1 MPSEL
6 VLWPYLAIELCDT
19 RKGTTQMKY
28 DYIIIGA
35 GSAGCALANR
45 LSEDSSIK
53 VLLLEAGGPDTKQ
66 EIHIPA
72 AFPKL
77 FKTPLDWAYETEP
90 QPSLN
95 NRKLFWPRGKVL
107 GGSSSMNAMI
117 YIRGAHWDFDRWRDL
132 GNEGWGFRDVL
143 PYFKKSE
150 DNERGAS
157 EYHGAGGPL
166 AVSDLRSPNPIS
178 NAYLE
183 AVSELGY
190 TSNDD
195 FNGAG
200 QEGFGQFQVTQRR
213 GARCSTAAAFIR
225 PALKRLNLTVY
236 TQALATRLL
245 IENSRATGVSFIHNE
260 KSLEARA
267 EREVILSGG
276 AINSP
281 QLLMLSGIGPADHL
295 TSLGIPVLL
304 DLPGVGENLQDHLL
318 LALTYKCRK
327 AVTLAGAETLGNLLK
342 YVFMRRG
349 PLTSNVGEV
358 GGFIKTRGDLP
369 APDMEAIFAP
379 VYFMNHGF
387 DNPEGHGFSLG
398 PVLIRPESRGHL
410 RLRSSD
416 PLDAPVIQPNCL
428 ASEADLELLIEGVR
442 ISRETARAR
451 AMSEFTGEEVWPG
464 ESVKTKD
471 DLEEFVRN
479 TTQTIYHPAGTC
491 KMGNDKMAV
500 VDSRLRV
507 RGMEGLRVVD
517 ASVMPEIIGGH
528 TNAPT
533 IMIAEKAAD
542 MIKQDT
548 R

>member
-1 MPSEL
+1 
-6 VLWPYLAIELCDT
+6 
-19 RKGTTQMKY
+19 
-28 DYIIIGA
+28 
-35 GSAGCALANR
+35 
-45 LSEDSSIK
+45 
-53 VLLLEAGGPDTKQ
+53 
-66 EIHIPA
+66 
-72 AFPKL
+72 
-77 FKTPLDWAYETEP
+77 
-90 QPSLN
+90 
-95 NRKLFWPRGKVL
+95 
-107 GGSSSMNAMI
+107 
-117 YIRGAHWDFDRWRDL
+117 
-132 GNEGWGFRDVL
+132 
-143 PYFKKSE
+143 
-150 DNERGAS
+150 
-157 EYHGAGGPL
+157 
-166 AVSDLRSPNPIS
+166 
-178 NAYLE
+178 
-183 AVSELGY
+183 
-190 TSNDD
+190 
-195 FNGAG
+195 
-200 QEGFGQFQVTQRR
+200 
-213 GARCSTAAAFIR
+213 
-225 PALKRLNLTVY
+225 
-236 TQALATRLL
+236 LL
-245 IENSRATGVSFIHNE
+245 IENHRATGVAFIHNE
-260 KSLEARA
+260 KPLEARA

-281 QLLMLSGIGPADHL
+281 QLLMLSGLGPADHL
-295 TSLGIPVLL
+295 TSLDIPVLL

-318 LALTYKCRK
+318 LAITYKCRK

-369 APDMEAIFAP
+369 APDMEMIFAP

-416 PLDAPVIQPNCL
+416 PLDAPIIQPNCL

-442 ISRETARAR
+442 ISRETARTR

-471 DLEEFVRN
+471 DIEGFIRN

-500 VDSRLRV
+500 VDSSLRV
-507 RGMEGLRVVD
+507 RGVEGLRVVD